1 MPGFHRDLDLINPG
15 CCLSIRFFKNLSVE
29 LLRDM
34 VYSRT
39 GQRKY
44 MTKREHIRKCL
55 RKDGARNATRILD
68 WILEWKKD
76 ISGKISKNQIKLGVM
91 YQC

>member
-1 MPGFHRDLDLINPG
+1 M
-15 CCLSIRFFKNLSVE
+15 E

-34 VYSRT
+34 VYSRN

-44 MTKREHIRKCL
+44 KTNLEHIIKCL
-55 RKDGARNATRILD
+55 RKDGGLNATIILD

-91 YQC
+91 YQCRFPSFDKYVKAI